1 MADSADLKPYQ
12 LHYLIGVAEQGSVR
26 QAAQSLGISVA
37 AVSKGL
43 RELEDTVGLALMVR
57 EARGVT
63 LTEAGRLL
71 LAHARM
77 ITAEMD
83 AAVREL
89 GGLRARRITLLRVG
103 ITPWLAQT
111 LLPQTITR
119 FSARHPDIRLILHET
134 LGRTYAAL
142 RDGELDMAIGLAP
155 PPEVSTEFQVRPLF
169 SYSQAVICRLG
180 HPLANCRSLE
190 ELKTAGWTVSHP
202 IEQFDPPFRG
212 FFEAHYG
219 APHDS
224 RALPPPLHITRST
237 IVGLHVVENSD
248 LLSVVPWPFLE
259 AMRTRYKITAIPLR
273 EITPER
279 QTSFIVRRNTPCN
292 GAISQFLEAF
302 IDTVREARDTQ
313 EEMWLRLSRS
323 IDLIHPEIRAAGI
336 PLAGAD

>member
-1 MADSADLKPYQ
+1 MPESGDLKPYQ
-12 LHYLIGVAEQGSVR
+12 LHYLIAVAERGSVR
-26 QAAQSLGISVA
+26 QAAQNLGISVA

-43 RELEDTVGLALMVR
+43 RELEDTVGLALLVR

-63 LTEAGRLL
+63 LTEGGRLL

-83 AAVREL
+83 AALREL
-89 GGLRARRITLLRVG
+89 GSLRAKRITLLRVG
-103 ITPWLAQT
+103 ITPWIAQT
-111 LLPQTITR
+111 LLPATITR
-119 FSARHPDIRLILHET
+119 FSAAHPDIRLVLHET

-155 PPEVSTEFQVRPLF
+155 PPEVSSEFQIRPLF

-180 HPLANCRSLE
+180 HPLANAHALA
-190 ELKTAGWTVSHP
+190 ELKEAGWTVSHG
-202 IEQFDPPFRG
+202 IDQFDPPFRE
-212 FFEAHYG
+212 FFQDHYG
-219 APHDS
+219 TSHDS
-224 RALPPPLHITRST
+224 RTLPPPLHITRST

-273 EITPER
+273 EIAPER

-292 GAISQFLEAF
+292 GPISQFLEAF
-302 IDTVREARDTQ
+302 LATVREAAATRD
-313 EEMWLRLSRS
+313 ELWLRLSRS
-323 IDLIHPEIRAAGI
+323 VDLILPDA
-336 PLAGAD
+336 

>member
-1 MADSADLKPYQ
+1 MAEFGDLKPYQ

-43 RELEDTVGLALMVR
+43 RELEDTVGLALLLR
-57 EARGVT
+57 QARGVT

-83 AAVREL
+83 AALREL
-89 GGLRARRITLLRVG
+89 GSLRAQRITTLCVG
-103 ITPWLAQT
+103 ITPWIAQT
-111 LLPQTITR
+111 LLPATITR
-119 FSARHPDIRLILHET
+119 FSAQHPEVRLVLHET

-155 PPEVSTEFQVRPLF
+155 PPEVASEFQVRPLF
-169 SYSQAVICRLG
+169 SYSQAVICRAG
-180 HPLANCRSLE
+180 HPLANVHSLN
-190 ELKTAGWTVSHP
+190 ELREAGWTVSHA
-202 IEQFDPPFRG
+202 IDQFDPPFQE
-212 FFEAHYG
+212 FFQQNYSLTR
-219 APHDS
+219 DS

-237 IVGLHVVENSD
+237 IVGLHVVENTD

-302 IDTVREARDTQ
+302 LATVRDAANAQDEL
-313 EEMWLRLSRS
+313 WLRLSRS
-323 IDLIHPEIRAAGI
+323 IDLIHPEF
-336 PLAGAD
+336 